1 MKVYNDIIDTIIKKK
16 CPDLTYKLDILRVNS
31 ACIVTDWLF
40 TFYVRAFPLDIVR
53 YFFLS
58 TKIFFRHIWDIFL
71 CLGDHYLI
79 QTSVALLMCLE
90 KMHDC
95 RKRLDSMHE
104 FRKNSYK
111 VR

>member
-53 YFFLS
+53 YFFGYNKNLLD
-58 TKIFFRHIWDIFL
+58 TFGIFF
-71 CLGDHYLI
+71 
-79 QTSVALLMCLE
+79 SA
-90 KMHDC
+90 
-95 RKRLDSMHE
+95 
-104 FRKNSYK
+104 
-111 VR
+111 